1 MRVLYVTQRHEGL
14 SVALVEAMAHGTPA
28 IATRTGGLPELL
40 GGGAGVLVQPGD
52 APKLADALGD
62 EYDAAAIARRLVR
75 WFCGE
80 VSLAPA
86 A

>member
-1 MRVLYVTQRHEGL
+1 MRVLYVTRRHEGL
-14 SVALVEAMAHGTPA
+14 SVALVEVMAHGTPA

-40 GGGAGVLVQPGD
+40 GGAAGVLVQPGD
-52 APKLADALGD
+52 APLADALGD

-75 WFCGE
+75 WFGGE
-80 VSLAPA
+80 VSLTPA